1 MLSALT
7 DISFGVPKNASPVI
21 NLCLIVKGCLKSLF
35 AIAVC
40 TLTTNSP
47 ATGPLYGAPG
57 RQDDRAGTF
66 GTSAVTAKHLR
77 LPEAVSDIQFQ
88 VCV

>member
-1 MLSALT
+1 MKLYARDGWRRLKIRLLRDKFML
-7 DISFGVPKNASPVI
+7 GR
-21 NLCLIVKGCLKSLF
+21 KGRLKSLF

-47 ATGPLYGAPG
+47 ATGQLYCAPG
-57 RQDDRAGTF
+57 RQGNRAGTY
-66 GTSAVTAKHLR
+66 GTSAVTAKHLG

-88 VCV
+88 ICV